1 MLPSNFLE
9 TYEHIQDRIKED
21 TRTIKRLELMKQA
34 NLERLRTM
42 KAPRLQ
48 LACEYLA
55 KVNEYKLTDDF
66 ERLSKLQLEAKEIE
80 RKFEE
85 VYCQN
90 IKEWIKEKG
99 LI

>member
-55 KVNEYKLTDDF
+55 KVNEYKLTDDPK
-66 ERLSKLQLEAKEIE
+66 RLSELQCEAHTIE
-80 RKFEE
+80 EKFEE
-85 VYCQN
+85 VYCES
-90 IKEWIKEKG
+90 IKNWIKERDM
-99 LI
+99 I

>member
-21 TRTIKRLELMKQA
+21 TRTIRRLELMRQA
-34 NLERLRTM
+34 NLERLRAM

-55 KVNEYKLTDDF
+55 KVEEYKLTDDV
-66 ERLSKLQLEAKEIE
+66 ERLSELEYEAHKIE
-80 RKFEE
+80 ERFKD
-85 VYCQN
+85 VYCKN
-90 IKEWIKEKG
+90 IRDWIKEKG